1 MAVAHHIIDFCLPK
15 HFIDYNAKL
24 TAVNAISLASLA
36 WAPAAPEQVSIGGI
50 VEADTRLQWTP
61 VADAAYYKVY
71 WRDTT
76 SPTWDHHLMIYGAT
90 DATLKGI
97 VIDNY
102 FFGVAA
108 VDADGFESMVVFP
121 NKIMR

>member
-1 MAVAHHIIDFCLPK
+1 
-15 HFIDYNAKL
+15 
-24 TAVNAISLASLA
+24 
-36 WAPAAPEQVSIGGI
+36 
-50 VEADTRLQWTP
+50 
-61 VADAAYYKVY
+61 
-71 WRDTT
+71 
-76 SPTWDHHLMIYGAT
+76 MIYGAT